1 MNEEALSLEAEL
13 SEEGIDA
20 LQQTLEER
28 TIRDAERSPAV
39 AEVQEAMASSAR
51 QLMGEVEAA
60 NTMSLFMDVNPAD
73 QAQASARLILD
84 VDPAKQARRKARQL
98 KESLPLQTIQE
109 APALLEEDRRARD
122 RLQPV
127 DLEPENREQKLLVVI
142 VSVGIVA
149 AFGLII
155 WAFVEEHNRAK
166 ARSFY
171 GLKGAGDDLDRD
183 LLRAN
188 QTFLSLLMQAA
199 ADRPV
204 DFRAFGISE
213 QAYAAL
219 RASLCSER
227 DSIANNVW
235 WRLMADN
242 AGMIYPPTGRP
253 LTLGDHFLV
262 LDFISGLVAPLYDPQ
277 PLNLD
282 VDAVITRLADR
293 IDFNHPL
300 PVEGLYR
307 NISELM
313 PEESG
318 ANRLQ
323 QIVLAQSAIAR
334 AIARRA
340 KPEGS

>member
-13 SEEGIDA
+13 SEEGFA
-20 LQQTLEER
+20 ELSLTLEER
-28 TIRDAERSPAV
+28 MSRDAERSPAV
-39 AEVQEAMASSAR
+39 AEVQETMASSAR

-98 KESLPLQTIQE
+98 KESLPLQTIKE

-122 RLQPV
+122 RLQFV
-127 DLEPENREQKLLVVI
+127 DLNDDRVRKFLFVI
-142 VSVGIVA
+142 GSVGIVA
-149 AFGLII
+149 VSALFI
-155 WAFVEEHNRAK
+155 WLTVEEHNRRK

-171 GLKGAGDDLDRD
+171 GFKGAGDDLDRD

-235 WRLMADN
+235 WGMMADN

-277 PLNLD
+277 PLDLD
-282 VDAVITRLADR
+282 VDAVITGLSDR

-307 NISELM
+307 SISELM